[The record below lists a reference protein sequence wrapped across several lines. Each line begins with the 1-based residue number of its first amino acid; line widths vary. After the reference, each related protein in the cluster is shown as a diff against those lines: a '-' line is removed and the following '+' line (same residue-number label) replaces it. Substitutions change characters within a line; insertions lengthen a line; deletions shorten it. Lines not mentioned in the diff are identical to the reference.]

1 MIRFYGEVEL
11 VIALM
16 DGSDNYHISDRH
28 CRISKDTA
36 MHFAASNATKIHG
49 VFAARFR
56 TSEDVIDAILNYLES
71 HKEFILKILK
81 RINGTDSDS
90 VTFSIPLSGAGFVVS
105 ADGRVFIAN
114 RIKVVLK
121 EDENYRIGDKARG
134 LFVASAYP
142 VR

>member
-1 MIRFYGEVEL
+1 MPDF
-11 VIALM
+11 
-16 DGSDNYHISDRH
+16 
-28 CRISKDTA
+28 
-36 MHFAASNATKIHG
+36 
-49 VFAARFR
+49 
-56 TSEDVIDAILNYLES
+56 EDAVLDYLES

-121 EDENYRIGDKARG
+121 EDENYRISDKARG